1 MPAKRTIFSPRHRTT
16 ISNDPG
22 PDPEFRGTMK
32 HHIEQTALR
41 NRTRICRLA
50 VILFCMLAA
59 TVLCCC
65 QKTEEKQ
72 TVRKVSVPSDF
83 NHPQYT
89 IGCVRETT
97 SYSEAKKA
105 FPEAKFREFEDISQ
119 AFPALEIGEIDA
131 IAFDRPGLD
140 YAQRMRDTFVLMQD
154 NYGEGHIAI
163 AIAPGKNDLLRAVNA
178 FLRDYFSSGLYDEM
192 YTRWIKSKS
201 PEMPIL
207 PLPAS
212 PSGRLIV
219 GTESANAPMN
229 FIDSQGEPSGFDVEL
244 IYRLAQ
250 ALNVTVDVRVMPY
263 HDLYAAVETGSVDL
277 AVASMD
283 VVKDS
288 NLLFS
293 EEYIDCPG
301 AVLTRKKIYT
311 PPKVKKE
318 KSLQE
323 LAGTYSAVIS
333 GSLYANDCRELL
345 PNTRFVLADSRDS
358 ACSLLISGKID
369 SILMEEPLARS
380 CTAMYPEIQIASIVK
395 RESYALAMPHG
406 SPMYRGFNRVI
417 EELKQSGELEE
428 LAAKWCS
435 ASPEKQEFA
444 TLYERDDV
452 PKVNGVLRYATAPGT
467 SPLCFMTPDGT
478 LKGLEIEL
486 LRRAADEFGMEIQII
501 PARRDILMDMLRSGQ
516 VDVVGGMLPLSGF
529 RSDDIDFSDSY
540 YEGGAALVTCIPH
553 DEYVFGLTKLS
564 QLNGKQVGVMPFTF
578 AAAELDAKLPQ
589 AIPFYANQERDLLF
603 LLGAGKIDAF
613 VASEPHVKEFLPLH
627 PEFSMIPEFI
637 SRMDYAFVFP
647 STNKALS
654 EAFSRQIRAMRK
666 NGSLK
671 QLQNKWISPMN
682 VEAELPEMMQ
692 DAPNGVFRMGIC
704 VDRSPFCYIQNEKLA
719 GYDLEIAQR
728 AAASMGFLIEYVR
741 LTKDEF
747 TDAIANGKVD
757 FGATA
762 LDSDIASS
770 SKIIFADPHYNGG
783 LVAVVPNKKSERK
796 VEMGPIDQIKFFLRE
811 QMYSMVRSLWKDNH
825 MRQILSGLKITL
837 QITASA
843 IIFGS
848 LLGIPLCMLRK
859 SKRKVC
865 SLIGDVIS
873 GVFYNIPLLI
883 LLMGLYYVAFRRF
896 GLSPLSAAMTIFILR
911 FMAASCR
918 LYMQAM
924 DHIGGVQMDA
934 AMALCLRPFTVF
946 RRIILPQAAAYLAKP
961 MREEVIRLVELTTI
975 VGYIGVWDLT
985 KMVDW
990 IRGRTY
996 ESFFPIAF
1004 ATLLYCLLSLALILV
1019 VSFMSKRFEIFVRKH
1034 ALDASKSE

>member
-1 MPAKRTIFSPRHRTT
+1 
-16 ISNDPG
+16 
-22 PDPEFRGTMK
+22 MK

-41 NRTRICRLA
+41 NRARIRHLA
-50 VILFCMLAA
+50 AVLFCLLAA

-65 QKTEEKQ
+65 RKAEEKQ

-97 SYSEAKKA
+97 SCAEAKKA
-105 FPEAKFREFEDISQ
+105 FPEAKFREYEDISQ
-119 AFPALEIGEIDA
+119 AFPALELGEIDA

-140 YAQRMRDTFVLMQD
+140 YAQRTHDSFVLMQD

-163 AIAPGKNDLLRAVNA
+163 AVAPGKNDLLRAVNA
-178 FLRDYFSSGLYDEM
+178 FLRDYFSNGLYDEM
-192 YTRWIKSKS
+192 YARWIKSKS

-207 PLPAS
+207 PLPAN
-212 PSGRLIV
+212 PTGRLIV

-229 FIDSQGEPSGFDVEL
+229 FIDHQGEPAGFDVEL
-244 IYRLAQ
+244 IHRLAN
-250 ALNVTVDVRVMPY
+250 ALNVRVDIRVMPY

-277 AVASMD
+277 AIASMD

-288 NLLFS
+288 KVLFS

-301 AVLTRKKIYT
+301 AVLTRKSIYM
-311 PPKVKKE
+311 PPKDKRGE

-333 GSLYANDCRELL
+333 GSFYANDCRELL
-345 PNTRFVLADSRDS
+345 PNTRFLLADSRDS

-380 CTAMYPEIQIASIVK
+380 CTAMYPEIQTASIVK
-395 RESYALAMPHG
+395 RESYGLALPHG
-406 SPMYRGFNRVI
+406 SPLYRGLNRVI
-417 EELKQSGELEE
+417 AELKQSGELEE

-444 TLYERDDV
+444 PLYERDDV
-452 PKVNGVLRYATAPGT
+452 PKVNGVLRYATTPGT
-467 SPLCFMTPDGT
+467 SPLCFMTPDGS
-478 LKGLEIEL
+478 LLGLEIEL
-486 LRRAADEFGMEIQII
+486 LRRAADEFGMELQII
-501 PARRDILMDMLRSGQ
+501 PARREFLMDLIRSGQ
-516 VDVVGGMLPLSGF
+516 VDVVGGMLPINGITAE
-529 RSDDIDFSDSY
+529 DIDYTDSY

-553 DEYVFGLTKLS
+553 DEYVFGITRLS
-564 QLNGKQVGVMPFTF
+564 QLNGKQVGVIPFTF
-578 AAAELDAKLPQ
+578 AAAELDAKLPE
-589 AIPFYANQERDLLF
+589 AIPFYANQERDLMF

-613 VASEPHVKEFLPLH
+613 IVSEPRAKEQLPLH

-637 SRMDYAFVFP
+637 TRIDYAFVFP
-647 STNKALS
+647 TKNKALS
-654 EAFSRQIRAMRK
+654 EAFSRQVRAMRK

-682 VEAELPEMMQ
+682 VQAELPEMMQ
-692 DAPNGVFRMGIC
+692 DSPNGVLRMGIC
-704 VDRSPFCYIQNEKLA
+704 VDRSPFCYIQNEQLA

-741 LTKDEF
+741 LTQEEF
-747 TDAIANGKVD
+747 PTAVAEGKVD
-757 FGATA
+757 FGATS
-762 LDSDIASS
+762 LNSEIMSTG
-770 SKIIFADPHYNGG
+770 KIVFSDPHYNGG
-783 LVAVVPNKKSERK
+783 LVAIVPDKKNERK
-796 VEMGPIDQIKFFLRE
+796 VEMGVMDQIKFFLKE
-811 QMYSMVRSLWKDNH
+811 QAYSMNRSLWRDNH
-825 MRQILSGLKITL
+825 MHQILGGLKNTLLIT
-837 QITASA
+837 IPA

-859 SKRKVC
+859 SGRKAC
-865 SLIGDVIS
+865 ALAGDFIC
-873 GVFYNIPLLI
+873 GALYNLPTLI
-883 LLMGLYYVAFRRF
+883 LLMGLYYVLYRRF
-896 GLSPLSAAMTIFILR
+896 GLSPISAAITIFILR

-918 LYMQAM
+918 LYIQAL

-934 AMALCLRPFTVF
+934 AKALCLRPFTVF
-946 RRIILPQAAAYLAKP
+946 RRIVLPQAAAFLAKP

-985 KMVDW
+985 KTVDW
-990 IRGRTY
+990 IRGHTY
-996 ESFFPIAF
+996 ESFFPIVF
-1004 ATLLYCLLSLALILV
+1004 ATLLYCLLSLALILA
-1019 VSFMSKRFEIFVRKH
+1019 VSFMSRRFEIFVRKH
-1034 ALDASKSE
+1034 ALDASKSV